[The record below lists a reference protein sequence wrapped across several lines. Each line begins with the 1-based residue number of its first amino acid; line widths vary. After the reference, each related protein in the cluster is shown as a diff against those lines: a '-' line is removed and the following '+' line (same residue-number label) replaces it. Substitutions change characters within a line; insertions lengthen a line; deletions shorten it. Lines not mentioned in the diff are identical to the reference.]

1 MNAGIDDTTP
11 SLGAALDAL
20 ALGAM
25 ASGLALLTLALVLV
39 PQRLAQRP
47 ANQGIVSLHLA
58 ADGLLRLWN
67 QPVPSTQLAAV
78 LQRLHYGPGQPTLRL
93 IPDPDVPWGSVQQLM
108 ERLGRSDLPLELQL
122 P

>member
-1 MNAGIDDTTP
+1 MSVGIDSTTP
-11 SLGAALDAL
+11 RWGAALDAV

-25 ASGLALLTLALVLV
+25 ATALALLALALVLV
-39 PQRLAQRP
+39 PQRVAQRP
-47 ANQGIVSLHLA
+47 ASQGVVSLHLG
-58 ADGLLRLWN
+58 ADGRLRLWN
-67 QPVPSTQLAAV
+67 QPVASAQLPAV
-78 LQRLHYGPGQPTLRL
+78 LQGLQAGRGRPTVRL

>member
-1 MNAGIDDTTP
+1 MNADAGRTP
-11 SLGAALDAL
+11 RWGAALDAV

-25 ASGLALLTLALVLV
+25 ATALALLSLALVLV

-47 ANQGIVSLHLA
+47 ASQGIVSLHLG
-58 ADGLLRLWN
+58 ADGRLRLWN
-67 QPVPSTQLAAV
+67 QPVPSAQLAAV
-78 LQRLHYGPGQPTLRL
+78 LQGLEASRGRPTVRL
-93 IPDPDVPWGSVQQLM
+93 IPDADVPWGSVQRLM

>member
-58 ADGLLRLWN
+58 ADGRLRLWN

-78 LQRLHYGPGQPTLRL
+78 LKRLHDGPGQPTLRL

>member
-1 MNAGIDDTTP
+1 MKAGADATP
-11 SLGAALDAL
+11 RWGPALDAA

-25 ASGLALLTLALVLV
+25 ATALALLSLALVLV

-47 ANQGIVSLHLA
+47 ASQGIVSLHLG
-58 ADGLLRLWN
+58 ADGRLRLWN
-67 QPVPSTQLAAV
+67 QPLPSAQLAAV
-78 LQRLHYGPGQPTLRL
+78 LQGLKDGPGRPTLRL
-93 IPDPDVPWGSVQQLM
+93 IPDPAVPWGAVQQLM

>member
-1 MNAGIDDTTP
+1 MNADFDEAP
-11 SLGAALDAL
+11 RWGAHLDAV

-25 ASGLALLTLALVLV
+25 ATALALLSLALVLV

-47 ANQGIVSLHLA
+47 ASQGIVSLHLGT
-58 ADGLLRLWN
+58 DGRLRLWN
-67 QPVPSTQLAAV
+67 QPVPPGQLAAV
-78 LQRLHYGPGQPTLRL
+78 LKGLEAGRGRPTVRL

>member
-1 MNAGIDDTTP
+1 MNPDIDDAP
-11 SLGAALDAL
+11 RWAPPLDAA

-25 ASGLALLTLALVLV
+25 ATGLALLTLALVLV

-47 ANQGIVSLHLA
+47 ASQGIVSLHLG
-58 ADGLLRLWN
+58 ADGRLRLWN
-67 QPVPSTQLAAV
+67 QPVPPGQLAAV
-78 LQRLHYGPGQPTLRL
+78 LKGLEDGPGQPTLRL
-93 IPDPDVPWGSVQQLM
+93 IPDPEVPWGAVQQLM

>member
-1 MNAGIDDTTP
+1 MITDGDHTP
-11 SLGAALDAL
+11 RWGPALDAA

-25 ASGLALLTLALVLV
+25 ATGLALLSLALLLV

-47 ANQGIVSLHLA
+47 ASQGIVSLRLG
-58 ADGLLRLWN
+58 ADGRLRLWN
-67 QPVPSTQLAAV
+67 QPVPPGQLAAV
-78 LQRLHYGPGQPTLRL
+78 LQGLQGGPGQPTLRL

-108 ERLGRSDLPLELQL
+108 ERLGRADLPLELQL

>member
-1 MNAGIDDTTP
+1 MNADTGQTP
-11 SLGAALDAL
+11 AWGAALDAA

-25 ASGLALLTLALVLV
+25 ATALALLTLALILV

-47 ANQGIVSLHLA
+47 ASQGIVSLHLG
-58 ADGLLRLWN
+58 ADGRLRLWN
-67 QPVPSTQLAAV
+67 QSVPSAQLAVV
-78 LQRLHYGPGQPTLRL
+78 LKGLKDGPGQPTLRL
-93 IPDPDVPWGSVQQLM
+93 IPDPDVPWGAVQQLM